1 MEDPQSSETTTSL
14 AVDTM
19 NIQIITNDREM
30 YRKAD
35 ELGLRDLLGQTAEQI
50 HRLADVYP
58 GESRFVINKSISN
71 WNAFVV
77 VIVTRAGL
85 FADAVMLFNSSTS
98 ELSRSASSTIEEI
111 AQDFAQRMMETLG
124 ARPCICDGCGQP
136 TNLN

>member
-77 VIVTRAGL
+77 VIVARAGL

-124 ARPCICDGCGQP
+124 ARPCICDECGQP